1 MASWMSLFWKT
12 GEMMNFFS
20 GKQLLALCEE
30 QQMSIA
36 QVMLAR
42 ELEVSGRTEG
52 EVIAGVKHSLDVMF
66 RSIEQGLASYDKSLG
81 GLLSGH
87 SKKIYGELG
96 KESFYLPDR
105 TMKAVAYALA
115 VMESNA
121 RMGVIVAAPTAG
133 SSGILPAVLRDA
145 QETSGA
151 TMAQLVDAYL
161 CAGAV
166 GLIVMQNASISGA
179 KGGCQAEI
187 GTSTAM
193 SAAALVHL
201 KGGSPKQCL
210 HAASFAFKN
219 ILGLACDPIAGL
231 VEVPCAKRNGLGVLN
246 AMYCADLA
254 LMEIGSLVPFDEIV
268 DAMYHV
274 GLSMPATLRETA
286 MGGLAATPTAKRI
299 ERDLF
304 ANTELSK
311 KK

>member
-1 MASWMSLFWKT
+1 
-12 GEMMNFFS
+12 MNFFS

-30 QQMSIA
+30 HQMSIA

-42 ELEVSGRTEG
+42 EMELSGRTEDD
-52 EVIAGVKHSLDVMF
+52 VVADVKHSLDVMF
-66 RSIEQGLASYDKSLG
+66 RSIEHGLASYDHSLG
-81 GLLSGH
+81 GLLAGH
-87 SKKIYGELG
+87 SKKIYEALG
-96 KESFYLPDR
+96 SESFYLPDH

-145 QETSGA
+145 QETMGA
-151 TMAQLVDAYL
+151 TMPQLVDAYL

-201 KGGSPKQCL
+201 KSGSPQQCL
-210 HAASFAFKN
+210 DAASFAFKN

-246 AMYCADLA
+246 AMLCADLA
-254 LMEIGSLVPFDEIV
+254 LLEISSLVPFDEV
-268 DAMYHV
+268 VEAMYNV

-286 MGGLAATPTAKRI
+286 MGGLAATPTAKQI
-299 ERDLF
+299 EHDLF

-311 KK
+311 RK